1 MGSLTDSL
9 QFISDKMDQSN
20 ELIENVSREL
30 VSLKNENEKLRAE
43 HGEMS
48 NSVIELQ
55 KKVRTLE
62 QYTRRN
68 NIEISSVPVTAR
80 EDVMSLGKALEVE
93 VLDNHIE
100 AAHIVPAYSSKREP
114 SLVMQFQSRKLK
126 DAWIRSSG
134 ERRSSRRHRLFAK
147 CNGEYRAGGVM
158 CFTREDVVATHI
170 DINMIT
176 VDVIVLDIS
185 FNFHCGAA
193 NTQQYGGAGVIHP
206 TEERRLAPPLFTSP
220 LLFAKCNGEYRA
232 GGVMCFTRED
242 VVATHIDINM
252 ITVDVIVLDI
262 SFNLYCIYSFHRSPD
277 GDFDELHLE
286 EKSRE
291 ENIFTNMLISHGLYI
306 SNRLPTRGTACLDSM
321 ATNFDSWDYK
331 VEVIEPMIAD
341 HSAVIMTIK
350 SSLGNAVSP
359 KDRDEYYALYC
370 KTNQYRL
377 EVTEAKKAFNVHTIR
392 SSSNM

>member
-1 MGSLTDSL
+1 
-9 QFISDKMDQSN
+9 MDQSN

-134 ERRSSRRHRLFAK
+134 ERRSSRRH
-147 CNGEYRAGGVM
+147 
-158 CFTREDVVATHI
+158 
-170 DINMIT
+170 
-176 VDVIVLDIS
+176 
-185 FNFHCGAA
+185 
-193 NTQQYGGAGVIHP
+193 
-206 TEERRLAPPLFTSP
+206 
-220 LLFAKCNGEYRA
+220 
-232 GGVMCFTRED
+232 
-242 VVATHIDINM
+242 
-252 ITVDVIVLDI
+252 
-262 SFNLYCIYSFHRSPD
+262 SFHRSPD
-277 GDFDELHLE
+277 GDFDEF
-286 EKSRE
+286 
-291 ENIFTNMLISHGLYI
+291 I
-306 SNRLPTRGTACLDSM
+306 
-321 ATNFDSWDYK
+321 
-331 VEVIEPMIAD
+331 
-341 HSAVIMTIK
+341 
-350 SSLGNAVSP
+350 
-359 KDRDEYYALYC
+359 
-370 KTNQYRL
+370 
-377 EVTEAKKAFNVHTIR
+377 
-392 SSSNM
+392 